1 MKKLAIVILS
11 LLLISSVSVLLCG
24 CSDNAADEA
33 EKTTEDTTAVEESKE
48 ETDEPET
55 ADEPEAVNYST
66 NTADTVKD
74 GNKGVYAY
82 RDKGGSYYKYY
93 IIDFDD
99 GYVYSFND
107 ESDDCDRVKID
118 SGDLNDVLMITYHDG
133 GDSWSYG
140 LHFKYKNNPEH
151 LIMQDND
158 GFEYDYY
165 TTDLKDAL
173 TVKEGKTIH
182 DY

>member
-1 MKKLAIVILS
+1 MKKYAIIIMS
-11 LLLISSVSVLLCG
+11 LLLISSISILLCG
-24 CSDNAADEA
+24 CSENSA
-33 EKTTEDTTAVEESKE
+33 EEPEETTAEEVNEDSE
-48 ETDEPET
+48 EPET
-55 ADEPEAVNYST
+55 TEEPMTVIYST
-66 NTADTVKD
+66 NTVDTVND

-93 IIDFDD
+93 IIDFDE

-107 ESDDCDRVKID
+107 ESDDCDRLKID

-140 LHFKYKNNPEH
+140 LHFKYKDNPDH

-158 GFEYDYY
+158 GYEYDYY
-165 TTDLKDAL
+165 TTNLKDAL
-173 TVKEGKTIH
+173 AVREGKTIQ